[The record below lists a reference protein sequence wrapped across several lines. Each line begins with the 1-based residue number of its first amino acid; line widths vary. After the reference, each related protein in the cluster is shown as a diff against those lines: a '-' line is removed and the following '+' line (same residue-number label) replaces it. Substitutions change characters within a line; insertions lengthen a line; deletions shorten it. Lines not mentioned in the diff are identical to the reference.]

1 MTSHRRTGAGLGN
14 QVIFKQAWRLRK
26 LKNPLKERETGA
38 FFTTMRSTKLTNE
51 RRGEG
56 QPIDFFF
63 EENMNFFDFFL
74 WNF

>member
-1 MTSHRRTGAGLGN
+1 MTSRGRTGAGLGN

-38 FFTTMRSTKLTNE
+38 FFTTMGSTKLTNE

-56 QPIDFFF
+56 QPV
-63 EENMNFFDFFL
+63 DFFL
-74 WNF
+74 RKI